1 MSLVTFVFI
10 LEAQPDFK
18 SLKNSITLV
27 KVSTGIVLLL
37 LLKICIEIPCILNK
51 RIGCKKAYLRATW

>member
-1 MSLVTFVFI
+1 MSLVTFVII
-10 LEAQPDFK
+10 LESKKDFK

-37 LLKICIEIPCILNK
+37 LLKTCIEINCVL
-51 RIGCKKAYLRATW
+51 KKAYLRAPW

>member
-1 MSLVTFVFI
+1 MSLVTFGII
-10 LEAQPDFK
+10 LESKKDFK

-37 LLKICIEIPCILNK
+37 LLKTCIEINYVL
-51 RIGCKKAYLRATW
+51 KKAYLRAPW